1 MLGSSTMNTIERKTN
16 TLAVGQ
22 PFDIQKAFVH
32 LVRIALQGNHDDVA
46 ALARQYLRR
55 IEPGRADLK
64 APLAAAMELAQAS
77 PVRRQSA
84 RPLPVDPESKLE
96 LVRCERAVVLR
107 HEPLWP
113 ATIENALRL
122 VVKERA
128 REDELRSGGVSPT
141 RSLLFCGPPG
151 VGKTLAA
158 HWLARETNRP
168 IFTLDL
174 ASVMNSFLGKTGSNL
189 RTVIDHAKR
198 EPSVLLLDEFDALAK
213 RRGDATEVGELKR
226 LVTVLIQELDAWPD
240 HGLLVCAT
248 NHAELLDPAVWRRF
262 DAVLDFP
269 KPTASEIAQTL
280 SSQLGLPVKSA
291 STLSLVALLLKD
303 SSFSDVNGLLNRAR
317 RSAILDGLDLELA
330 LLEQASSLS
339 RSSPITVRNDV
350 ARKLLEAGLSQR
362 RVSDLTGLARDT
374 LRKSTSTSR
383 LAAVSKRTKKKR
395 S

>member
-1 MLGSSTMNTIERKTN
+1 MSINVGRNN
-16 TLAVGQ
+16 ALASGQ
-22 PFDIQKAFVH
+22 PFDIQMAFVH
-32 LVRIALQGNHDDVA
+32 LIRIALQGSHDDVA

-55 IEPGRADLK
+55 IEPYRADLK
-64 APLAAAMELAQAS
+64 APLAAAMELAQTS

-96 LVRCERAVVLR
+96 LVRCERAVVLS

-113 ATIENALRL
+113 ASIEKALRL
-122 VVKERA
+122 VVKERS

-213 RRGDATEVGELKR
+213 RRGDVTEVGELKR

-269 KPTASEIAQTL
+269 KPTSSEIAQTL
-280 SSQLGLPVKSA
+280 SCQLGIPAKNA
-291 STLSLVALLLKD
+291 SSISIVALLLQD
-303 SSFSDVNGLLNRAR
+303 ASFSDVNSLINRAR
-317 RSAILDGLDLELA
+317 RSAILDGVDLDLA
-330 LLEQASSLS
+330 LLEQACSLGRAAPIAV
-339 RSSPITVRNDV
+339 RSEV
-350 ARKLLEAGLSQR
+350 ARKLQEAGHSQR
-362 RVSDLTGLARDT
+362 RVSDLTGIARDT
-374 LRKSTSTSR
+374 LRKSGVGATP
-383 LAAVSKRTKKKR
+383 AVAIKRRKKKG